1 MIQEYSDYLQSA
13 ASLSL
18 QTADTFKG
26 IQFDEKS
33 QAVELF
39 ALQSL
44 AMCDSHCR
52 ASALLMRNNFPA
64 ETVMVLRPIQE
75 LLFDIHWILQ
85 PETKE
90 ERLERVYKLEA
101 DPYARWDRE
110 TKLIAKGYSAEK
122 ARQFRV
128 PLDKFLTTKVHLVDL
143 DQDGTKSFKA
153 MNTSLADR
161 MGDKLRPLYYHIF
174 MFGSLFSHPTP
185 ANKNLYLERR
195 GVEKNVEALEE
206 SLRQFVAYSI
216 LSVLFIAGYSEKIL
230 GAFSASAKTQRD
242 DLFQQMIELVEKANK
257 EYFSNPF
264 QAGRNE

>member
-1 MIQEYSDYLQSA
+1 MVPEQSEYLLSA
-13 ASLSL
+13 ACLSR
-18 QTADTFKG
+18 QTGNTFKG

-52 ASALLMRNNFPA
+52 ASALLMQNNFPA

-85 PETKE
+85 LETKE

-122 ARQFRV
+122 AKQFRG
-128 PLDKFLTTKVHLVDL
+128 PLDEFLTTKAHLVDFN
-143 DQDGTKSFKA
+143 QDGTKSFKA

-185 ANKNLYLERR
+185 ANKNLYLERANSER
-195 GVEKNVEALEE
+195 AIGFLEE
-206 SLRQFVAYSI
+206 SRRQFVAYSL
-216 LSVLFIAGYSEKIL
+216 LSIGFIMGFAEEVLGP
-230 GAFSASAKTQRD
+230 FSTAAKGERD
-242 DLFQQMIELVEKANK
+242 DLFKKMTVLIDKANK
-257 EYFSNPF
+257 GYFWNPF
-264 QAGRNE
+264 QAEKK